1 MSAVSVR
8 KDQDLAQ
15 NVVLPSNINIAGNMD
30 ELEQAVFNTLKAI
43 FSNKEPDERVWL
55 LLVQKLRKIPLICAR
70 RVLAR
75 GAVKYNNPYHE
86 YPSIAFW
93 REMISDV
100 MREERMKEGTF
111 DDGYQRPSAEE
122 TMEVVQMAREMAE
135 KFESMKK
142 EDHNKGGA
150 FSKKLARYRGYIKND
165 LVGIEYPYSVE
176 WLPRRDAEKKGVKYI
191 DPIVWMQTKVGLD
204 KSF

>member
-1 MSAVSVR
+1 MLPVSAR
-8 KDQDLAQ
+8 KKEDFTQ
-15 NVVLPSNINIAGNMD
+15 NVVLPENINIAGNMD

-75 GAVKYNNPYHE
+75 GVGKYDNSYHE
-86 YPSIAFW
+86 YPSMSFW
-93 REMISDV
+93 RDMVSDV

-111 DDGYQRPSAEE
+111 DDGYERPSAEE
-122 TMEVVQMAREMAE
+122 TMEVVKMAREMAE

-142 EDHNKGGA
+142 ENPNKGGA
-150 FSKKLARYRGYIKND
+150 FSKKLARYRGYIKNN
-165 LVGIEYPYSVE
+165 LVGIEHPYSVE
-176 WLPRRDAEKKGVKYI
+176 WVPRKEAEANGASYI
-191 DPIVWMQTKVGLD
+191 DPVVWMQQKAGLD